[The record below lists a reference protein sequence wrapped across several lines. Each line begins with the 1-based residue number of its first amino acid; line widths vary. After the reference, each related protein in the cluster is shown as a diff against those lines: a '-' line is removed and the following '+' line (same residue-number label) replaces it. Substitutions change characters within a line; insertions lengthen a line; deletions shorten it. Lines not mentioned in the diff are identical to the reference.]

1 MKLTER
7 VLDRLAT
14 KREKVTAKKLDV
26 GCIIRAQDRGN
37 WEHVHK
43 RPLYNS
49 HPTEY
54 CQLLEC
60 IEVERMKALE
70 IAKQII
76 MKIKSQPFVTRQIED
91 MKWLEDNSFILDG
104 EFAQFVPDQD
114 DDAFIVMVD
123 DAIEKLMKGAE
134 KL

>member
-70 IAKQII
+70 IAKRII
-76 MKIKSQPFVTRQIED
+76 MKAQVDED
-91 MKWLEDNSFILDG
+91 LAWLEDNSFILDG
-104 EFAQFVPDQD
+104 EFAQFVPDHD

-123 DAIEKLMKGAE
+123 DAIITLIRKAE